1 MTEPSAVV
9 VDLNKT
15 GALVARCLGRA
26 GVRVTGAHAVRHPA
40 LGAHSRHVQGAL
52 VRHGAT
58 TGQLLEMLSRLAE
71 RTTCKAVLMCVTD
84 EAVDLCSRYRDVL
97 GMLFHLPAARAAALH
112 ELLDKGRQ
120 AGLAE
125 RSGLSVPPTVSVRRG
140 DAPGLAAAGRI
151 PLPAIVKPGNSLLGY
166 KRFMG
171 VERTRAGLAARV
183 AETLRRCP
191 HLLVSTYVPGG
202 PERNY
207 TVMGLA
213 RGARPPLVVTVTRKL
228 RQVPQP
234 AFGAASLA
242 ETCVDEE
249 LAALAAKFVGEVG
262 LTGPFEIEFK
272 RDDTGRPWFVEAN
285 FRFSALV
292 EMTGAAGKSLPHL
305 VYLDALGRGLPG
317 IELSDQRIRWVDELR
332 DWRLCATGQVTLDEL
347 LSEYS
352 GVNRLSLFDGDDPEP
367 FELALRR
374 EREEAG
380 TARPLFE
387 EGLARLLKMFEGA
400 GGDSARA
407 DGAGARAREE
417 EVLR

>member
-1 MTEPSAVV
+1 MSEPLAVV

-26 GVRVTGAHAVRHPA
+26 GVRVKGAHAVRHAA
-40 LGAHSRHVQGAL
+40 LGAHSRHVTDAQ
-52 VRHGAT
+52 VRPGAT
-58 TGQLLEMLSRLAE
+58 AEQLLGMLARLAGE
-71 RTTCKAVLMCVTD
+71 MTCKAVLMCVTD
-84 EAVDLCSRYRDVL
+84 EAVDFCSRHRDAL
-97 GMLFHLPAARAAALH
+97 SARFHLPDARAAAMH

-120 AGLAE
+120 AALAE
-125 RSGLSVPPTVSVRRG
+125 RSGLSVPATVEVRRG
-140 DAPGLAAAGRI
+140 DAPDLEAVERI

-183 AETLRRCP
+183 AETLTRCP
-191 HLLVSTYVPGG
+191 HLLVSAYVPGG

-207 TVMGLA
+207 TVMGLG

-242 ETCVDEE
+242 ETCADKE
-249 LAALAAKFVGEVG
+249 LAALAMKLIGEVG
-262 LTGPFEIEFK
+262 LTGPFEVEFK

-292 EMTGAAGKSLPHL
+292 ELTGAARASLPHL
-305 VYLDALGRGLPG
+305 VYLDALGSGLPEV
-317 IELSDQRIRWVDELR
+317 ELHGQEIRWVDELR
-332 DWRLCATGQVTLDEL
+332 DWRLCATGHLTLDEL
-347 LSEYS
+347 LSGYS
-352 GVNRLSLFDGDDPEP
+352 GVNMLSLFDEDDPGP
-367 FELALRR
+367 FEVALRR

-380 TARPLFE
+380 AALPLFE
-387 EGLARLLKMFEGA
+387 KGLARLFEGA
-400 GGDSARA
+400 GRNGKRADVGSAR
-407 DGAGARAREE
+407 RE
-417 EVLR
+417 EVLH